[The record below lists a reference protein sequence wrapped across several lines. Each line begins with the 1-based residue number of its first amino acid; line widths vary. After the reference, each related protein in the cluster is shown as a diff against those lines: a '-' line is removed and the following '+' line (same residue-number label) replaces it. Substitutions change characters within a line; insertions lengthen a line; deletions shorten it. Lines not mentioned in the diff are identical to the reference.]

1 MVLRAKKG
9 SVSIN
14 AKAGK
19 LRIVLPRSIG
29 DGQQH
34 FIYTGFDDTPQNRRK
49 AQMVVLQIESDIEAE
64 RLDGSLEKYRTALG
78 VFKNQQRLQIIPKA
92 LNLKQ
97 LWAKYCEFKEHQVSA
112 TSYIQDFLGRYA
124 RAIDNLPS
132 KEISDAIAIR
142 DHLLQT
148 YPPYTCKRLLTQFNA
163 CCKWAVKSKLINSN
177 PFEGLAGDVKVKRW
191 DTDKID
197 PFTPAERE
205 VIIHAFETH
214 ALYSGYTDFVRFM
227 FLTGCRIGEA
237 IALQWGH
244 INHQCTEIYF
254 CESHNRYGRKDTK
267 TGVSRKFPCNAC
279 LQNLLLS
286 IRPGN
291 YHKEMLVFSSPTAKK
306 EIRVNGFTGVIWRGG
321 MNHGHYYPG
330 IITQLVE
337 TGQVSRYRPPYN
349 CRHTFITEC
358 LERGI
363 PVQQVARWVG
373 NSPEVIFKHYAGVL
387 TNISVPEFLM

>member
-34 FIYTGFDDTPQNRRK
+34 FIYTGFDDTSQNRRK
-49 AQMVVLQIESDIEAE
+49 VQMVALQIESDVEAE

-78 VFKNQQRLQIIPKA
+78 IFKNQQRLQIIPKA
-92 LNLKQ
+92 PNLKQ

-124 RAIDNLPS
+124 RAIENLPT

-148 YPPYTCKRLLTQFNA
+148 YPPYTCKRFLTQFSA

-177 PFEGLAGDVKVKRW
+177 PFEGLAGDVRVKRW

-205 VIIHAFETH
+205 AIIRAFETH
-214 ALYSGYTDFVRFM
+214 AVYNGYTDFVRFL

-254 CESHNRYGRKDTK
+254 SESHNRYGRTGTK
-267 TGVSRKFPCNAC
+267 TGVSRKFPCNAR
-279 LQNLLLS
+279 LQDLLLN
-286 IRPGN
+286 IRPDD
-291 YHKEMLVFSSPTAKK
+291 YHKKMLVFSSPTVKK
-306 EIRVNGFTGVIWRGG
+306 EISVNSFTGVIWRGG
-321 MNHGHYYPG
+321 MNGNRYYPG
-330 IITQLVE
+330 IVTQLVE
-337 TGQVSRYRPPYN
+337 VGEVSRYRPPYC
-349 CRHTFITEC
+349 CRASFITEC
-358 LERGI
+358 LERGV
-363 PVQQVARWVG
+363 PVTRVAKWCG
-373 NSPEVIFKHYAGVL
+373 HSPEIIYKHYAGVL
-387 TNISVPEFLM
+387 GENSVPEF